1 MLTRAEVFDY
11 STVPADKA
19 ASARAAAERIRGRM
33 QLAAES
39 IIEVGRELIQQKKDL
54 GHGNFLAWI
63 DAEFGMS
70 TRTSQNFISVAER
83 FSDKY
88 ATVAHLAPTALY
100 ALAAPSTPEPVREQV
115 LERAASGEK
124 VTAKEIEKLKKDLEK
139 ATTKLEDANG
149 QVLAMKAEASVA
161 VRQRNDAQAKLMYA
175 QSDAERVQQ
184 ELDSARDELSRLQEE
199 GVIHI
204 LPAAT
209 PPAPDTVSA
218 AIAGAEAQF
227 RADVDAAIMNLKRV
241 WQSADDDW
249 RQAYLDAA
257 RVQSLGSLV

>member
-1 MLTRAEVFDY
+1 MLTRAEAFDY

-63 DAEFGMS
+63 EAEFGMS
-70 TRTSQNFISVAER
+70 ERNAQRYMQVFEHFGSNATRVSDLSFRALVALS
-83 FSDKY
+83 SD
-88 ATVAHLAPTALY
+88 
-100 ALAAPSTPEPVREQV
+100 STPEPVREQV
-115 LERAASGEK
+115 LERAAAGEK

-139 ATTKLEDANG
+139 ATAKLEDANG

-175 QSDAERVQQ
+175 QSDTERVQQ
-184 ELDSARDELSRLQEE
+184 ELDAAREELSRLQED

-204 LPAAT
+204 IPAA
-209 PPAPDTVSA
+209 PAPAPDTVAA

-249 RQAYLDAA
+249 RQAYLDAS
-257 RVQSLGSLV
+257 RVQSLGSLI